1 MSQDMDSFKN
11 GFYTAVTVP
20 IDCNALV
27 ELARS
32 TDRCPGK
39 GANAHGFPIESGRS
53 IERARRSLVLPDGQW
68 TRSPGGLL
76 TEIEAFEQFRVLG
89 QFVALQV
96 IEQLATATGH
106 GEKTSAGMEILA
118 MHPQMVGQ
126 VIDPRRKQ
134 GDLDVA

>member
-1 MSQDMDSFKN
+1 MSQDIGSFEI
-11 GFYTAVTVP
+11 GFYTAVIVP
-20 IDCNALV
+20 IDCNALA
-27 ELARS
+27 EFARS
-32 TDRCPGK
+32 TVRCPGN
-39 GANAHGFPIESGRS
+39 GAHTRCFPIESRRS

-68 TRSPGGLL
+68 TWSPGRLL

-89 QFVALQV
+89 QLVALQV